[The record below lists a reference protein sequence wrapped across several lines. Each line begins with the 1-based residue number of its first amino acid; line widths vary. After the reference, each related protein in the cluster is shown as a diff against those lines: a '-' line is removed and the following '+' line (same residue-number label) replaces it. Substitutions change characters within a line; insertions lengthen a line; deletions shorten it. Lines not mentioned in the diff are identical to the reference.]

1 MAPPPR
7 VSVITSSY
15 NQGTFIG
22 RTIDSVLAQQYA
34 NLEHIVVDG
43 MSTDDT
49 PEVLARYGHLR
60 VIREPDRGQADAINK
75 GFRVATGDI
84 LCFLNSDDTLM
95 PGALDRV
102 AREIDPRHG
111 RHVVLGRC
119 RFIDEHDRFVGIE
132 HPSAFEGHRRVLEIW
147 KGYCIPQPA
156 VFWTPEV
163 WQRCGPL
170 NEREQ
175 LMLDYDLFCRFSR
188 EYRFHFVDQVLATYR
203 IHSESKTS
211 SVTDAQRL
219 EQAVQVS
226 RRYWGSPAS
235 LQRWRVELSYARH
248 RLGRR
253 RRAVALLQQARESWR
268 HGQYPLGLASA
279 AAGAVLAPEVV
290 GDVLVAPILRS
301 RVRPLLARRAGE
313 GAAASA
319 RRRQPSPHT
328 LAWRDFE
335 ALHAD
340 QWAGPVWA
348 STIAVEPGH
357 TWLELSAST
366 GGFEMPVTLELSFS
380 LGGKALRTQRAVRQ
394 GAFTVR
400 VPLEGTAAG
409 EHELRVTANTFVT
422 PYEYMGAADHRPL
435 SYKLKGV
442 TLG

>member
-1 MAPPPR
+1 MAPR
-7 VSVITSSY
+7 VSIITSSH
-15 NQGTFIG
+15 NQGTLVG
-22 RTIDSVLAQQYA
+22 RSIESVLTQRYP

-49 PEVLARYGHLR
+49 PQVLARYGHLR
-60 VIREPDRGQADAINK
+60 VIREPDKRQADAINT
-75 GFRVATGDI
+75 GFRAATGDI
-84 LCFLNSDDTLM
+84 LGYLNSNDTLM

-102 AREIDPRHG
+102 AREIDPQRG
-111 RHVVLGRC
+111 RHVILGRC

-132 HPSAFEGHRRVLEIW
+132 HPSAFENHRRVLEIW
-147 KGYCIPQPA
+147 KGYCIPRPA

-170 NEREQ
+170 NDGER

-188 EYRFHFVDQVLATYR
+188 DYRFHFVDQVLASYR
-203 IHSESKTS
+203 IQSESQTS
-211 SVTDAQRL
+211 SVMDAQRL

-235 LQRWRVELSYARH
+235 LQRWRIELSYARY

-253 RRAVALLQQARESWR
+253 RRAVALLQRARESWR
-268 HGQYPLGLASA
+268 HGRYPLGLASA

-290 GDVLVAPILRS
+290 GDVILAPMLRS
-301 RVRPLLARRAGE
+301 RVRPLLAKRPWAGTT
-313 GAAASA
+313 AAA
-319 RRRQPSPHT
+319 RRRQPSPQT
-328 LAWRDFE
+328 LAWRDSA

-340 QWAGPVWA
+340 AWAGPVWV
-348 STIAVEPGH
+348 STVAVQPGH
-357 TWLELSAST
+357 SWLELSAST

-380 LGGKALRTQRAVRQ
+380 LDGKALGTQRAVRQ
-394 GAFTVR
+394 GAFAIR
-400 VPLEGTAAG
+400 IPLQGVAVG

-422 PYEYMGAADHRPL
+422 PYEYMGAEDHRAL